1 VQRFSPKVGREMKQE
16 QNNIQDKWVTH
27 FEKSGGLSSPGFEE
41 TMRYFEHFTRDSHF
55 AKMITLGF
63 SPQGRPMRCMIVSNN
78 REFTAPKAR
87 DSGKLIVL
95 IQNGI
100 HAGEIE
106 GKDATMLLLREILIT
121 KEKEH
126 LLKNLI
132 LLVLPIFNVDGHER
146 ISEFNRPNQNGP
158 TEMGWRTT
166 SLNYNLNRDYMKGDA
181 PEMKIFLRFFNDWLP
196 DFIIDNH
203 TTDGADYQYHISYGL
218 ETNQNISKETA
229 DFLKEKFIP
238 HLTKKVTSKGFLVS
252 PYLEFKDNK
261 LENGIV
267 LEPSLPRFSAGYAA
281 LHNRICL
288 LVETHSLKPFE
299 NRVHS
304 TKAMNEVTLEYLNDN
319 HLTILAMNLRADKNT
334 VDHYYGNNEPFPISF
349 SLTDE
354 SEPFLFKGFEMLEE
368 ESEITG
374 SKVTRYTDIPVE
386 FEVPLYNKAEIT
398 EFCDV
403 PEAYLIPK
411 ELHFVVYLLKLHKI
425 YVEQLYQP
433 HVLHVER
440 MRFKNV
446 KFSASSYE
454 GRQMINFD
462 LIKWREK
469 KRIPEGSFVVRS
481 NQQSLRVI
489 VNLLEPTAPDSLAKW
504 GFFNMFLERKEYI
517 EPYVME
523 PYAKKMLTENE
534 RYRKDFYNKL
544 ETDEAFKN
552 NPKLRLDFF
561 YKRSPFF
568 DKNEKIYPIIKSFDK
583 IRTNRSMDENYTE

>member
-1 VQRFSPKVGREMKQE
+1 MKQE
-16 QNNIQDKWVTH
+16 QSNNQDRWVTH
-27 FEKSGGLSSPGFEE
+27 FEKSGGISSPSFEE
-41 TMRYFEHFTRDSHF
+41 TMRYFEHFTRESPF

-63 SPQGRPMRCMIVSNN
+63 SPQGRPIRSLIVSNN

-121 KEKEH
+121 KEKAH

-146 ISEFNRPNQNGP
+146 TSEFNRPNQNGP
-158 TEMGWRTT
+158 KEMGWRTT
-166 SLNYNLNRDYMKGDA
+166 SLNYNLNRDFMKGDA

-196 DFIIDNH
+196 DFVIDNH

-218 ETNQNISKETA
+218 ETNQNIHKETA

-238 HLTKKVTSKGFLVS
+238 HLTKTVEEKGFLVC
-252 PYLEFKDNK
+252 PYLEFKNNK
-261 LENGIV
+261 IENGII
-267 LEPSLPRFSAGYAA
+267 LEPSLPRYSTGYAA

-299 NRVHS
+299 NRVYS

-319 HLTILAMNLRADKNT
+319 HLAILAMNLRADKKT
-334 VDHYYGNNEPFPISF
+334 VDLYYGNNEPFPIKF
-349 SLTDE
+349 ALTEE
-354 SEPFLFKGFEMLEE
+354 SELFAFKGFKTFEE

-374 SKVTRYTDIPVE
+374 STVTRYTNEPVE
-386 FEVPLYNKAEIT
+386 FEVPLFNKAEVT

-403 PEAYLIPK
+403 PEAYLIPR
-411 ELHFVVYLLKLHKI
+411 ELHFVIYLLKLHKI
-425 YVEQLYQP
+425 YVEQLFQP
-433 HVLHVER
+433 HILHVER

-446 KFSASSYE
+446 KFYDSSFE
-454 GRQMINFD
+454 GRQMIGFD

-469 KRIPEGSFVVRS
+469 KRISEGTFVVRA
-481 NQQSLRVI
+481 NQRSLRVI

-517 EPYVME
+517 EPYAME
-523 PYAKKMLTENE
+523 PVAKKMLAENE
-534 RYRKDFYNKL
+534 RYRKDFYQKL
-544 ETDEAFKN
+544 ETDESFKN
-552 NPKLRLDFF
+552 DPAKRLDFF
-561 YKRSPFF
+561 YKRCQFF
-568 DKNEKIYPIIKSFDK
+568 DKSEKIYPIIKSFDK
-583 IRTNRSMDENYTE
+583 IRTNRSMEENYPE

>member
-1 VQRFSPKVGREMKQE
+1 MKQE
-16 QNNIQDKWVTH
+16 QNNNQNRWVTH
-27 FEKSGGLSSPGFEE
+27 FEKSGGVSSPGFEE
-41 TMRYFEHFTRDSHF
+41 TMRYFEHFTRETQN
-55 AKMITLGF
+55 AKMVTLGF
-63 SPQGRPMRCMIVSNN
+63 SPQGRAIRCLIVSNK

-132 LLVLPIFNVDGHER
+132 ILVLPIFNVDGHER

-166 SLNYNLNRDYMKGDA
+166 SLNYNLNRDYMKGDS

-196 DFIIDNH
+196 DFVIDNH
-203 TTDGADYQYHISYGL
+203 TTDGADYQYHVSYGL
-218 ETNQNISKETA
+218 ETNQNINKETA

-238 HLTKKVTSKGFLVS
+238 HLTQKVTDKGFLVC
-252 PYLEFKDNK
+252 PYLEFKENK
-261 LENGIV
+261 LEKGIL
-267 LEPSLPRFSAGYAA
+267 LEPSLPRFSTGYAA

-299 NRVHS
+299 NRVYS
-304 TKAMNEVTLEYLNDN
+304 TKAMNEAALEYLNEN
-319 HLTILAMNLRADKNT
+319 HLSVLAMNLRADKKT
-334 VDHYYGNNEPFPISF
+334 VDLYYGSNEPFPISF

-354 SEPFLFKGFEMLEE
+354 SEPFLFKGFESFEE

-374 SKVTRYTDIPVE
+374 STVTRYTTTPKE
-386 FEVPLYNKAEIT
+386 FEVPLFQKVAIT
-398 EFCDV
+398 DFCDV

-411 ELHFVVYLLKLHKI
+411 EMHFIIYILKLHKI
-425 YVEQLYQP
+425 HVEQLFQP
-433 HVLHVER
+433 HILHVER
-440 MRFKNV
+440 MRFKDV
-446 KFSASSYE
+446 KFSQTSYE
-454 GRQMINFD
+454 GRQMIEFSV
-462 LIKWREK
+462 IKWREK
-469 KRIPEGSFVVRS
+469 KRIPEGTFVIRA
-481 NQQSLRVI
+481 NQRSLRLI
-489 VNLLEPTAPDSLAKW
+489 MNLLEPNAPDSMAKW

-517 EPYVME
+517 EPYAME
-523 PYAKKMLTENE
+523 PVAKKMLAENE

-544 ETDEAFKN
+544 ETDESFKN
-552 NPKLRLDFF
+552 DPAKRLDFF
-561 YKRSPFF
+561 YKRSQFF

-583 IRTNRSMDENYTE
+583 IRTNRPAEEPYNE

>member
-1 VQRFSPKVGREMKQE
+1 MKQE
-16 QNNIQDKWVTH
+16 QNNNQDRWVTP

-41 TMRYFEHFTRDSHF
+41 TMRFFEHFTRESHY

-132 LLVLPIFNVDGHER
+132 LLILPIFNVDGHER
-146 ISEFNRPNQNGP
+146 ISQFNRPNQNGP
-158 TEMGWRTT
+158 TDMGWRTT
-166 SLNYNLNRDYMKGDA
+166 SLNYNLNRDYMKGDS
-181 PEMKIFLRFFNDWLP
+181 PEMKIFLRFFNDWIP
-196 DFIIDNH
+196 DFVIDNH

-218 ETNQNISKETA
+218 ETSQNICKETA
-229 DFLKEKFIP
+229 DFVTEKFIP
-238 HLTKKVTSKGFLVS
+238 HLTKKVEAKGFLVA
-252 PYLEFKDNK
+252 PYLEFKDNII
-261 LENGIV
+261 ENGIT
-267 LEPSLPRFSAGYAA
+267 LEPSLPRFSTGYAA

-299 NRVHS
+299 NRVYS

-319 HLTILAMNLRADKNT
+319 HLSVLAMNLRADKDT
-334 VDHYYGNNEPFPISF
+334 VDRYYGKNELFPVNLA
-349 SLTDE
+349 LTDE
-354 SEPFLFKGFEMLEE
+354 SEPFSFKGFETIEE

-374 SKVTRYTDIPVE
+374 SKVIRYTDVPVE
-386 FEVPLYNKAEIT
+386 FEVPIFKKAKVLSY
-398 EFCDV
+398 CDV

-425 YVEQLYQP
+425 HVEQLFQP
-433 HVLHVER
+433 HILHVER

-446 KFSASSYE
+446 KYSSASFE
-454 GRQMINFD
+454 GRQQIEFD

-469 KRIPEGSFVVRS
+469 KRIQEGTFVVRT
-481 NQQSLRVI
+481 NQRSLRVI
-489 VNLLEPTAPDSLAKW
+489 VNLLEPTAPDSLAAW
-504 GFFNMFLERKEYI
+504 GMFNMFLERKEYI

-523 PYAKKMLTENE
+523 PYAKKMLEENE
-534 RYRKDFYNKL
+534 KYRKDFAVKL
-544 ETDEAFKN
+544 QTEEAFKN
-552 NPKLRLDFF
+552 NPQARLDFF

-568 DKNEKIYPIIKSFDK
+568 DKNEKIYPILKSFDK
-583 IRTNRSMDENYTE
+583 IRTSRSMDENYPE